1 MFQLSYFKI
10 KTYYDKQAYT
20 RAKSNRSRGKRYRK
34 DDFYVI
40 IVRTFT
46 TETGLLIGKKKRLN
60 ASNKETLSLF
70 SEL

>member
-1 MFQLSYFKI
+1 VFQLSYFKI

-46 TETGLLIGKKKRLN
+46 TETGLLIGKKKDLMPQI
-60 ASNKETLSLF
+60 KKH
-70 SEL
+70 